1 MIEKIGLIIA
11 MNSLNMRMKNLN
23 LKTKTSSKL
32 DYHKKRL
39 EDLQECLKTDLT
51 KDCRHYCNQEIKN
64 CEENIKY
71 YTCILEMLEGGKK

>member
-1 MIEKIGLIIA
+1 MMEKIGLIIA
-11 MNSLNMRMKNLN
+11 TNLLNMRRKNLN

-39 EDLQECLKTDLT
+39 EDLQECLKADLT
-51 KDCRHYCNQEIKN
+51 KDCRYYCNQEIKN

-71 YTCILEMLEGGKK
+71 YTCILELLKEGE